1 PVFARIMLH
10 KPRWVVIDRALDA
23 LDDDAHTLVIGLFN
37 DELKDAVIIN
47 IGRPETE
54 RKHFFTHV
62 LRLIKDPRGRCF
74 LPSRRVASA
83 GRTMAAPSQS

>member
-1 PVFARIMLH
+1 MLH

-54 RKHFFTHV
+54 RKHFFTRV
-62 LRLIKDPRGRCF
+62 LRSDQRSEGTLLPAQPQGRF
-74 LPSRRVASA
+74 RWTDD
-83 GRTMAAPSQS
+83 GRSQSIVSDE